1 MHGTFPSQEIARLIK
16 GGAIASAAG
25 IAPEQIQP
33 SSLDLTL
40 SVEAYSMTGSLLPLG
55 GEKVRDLIERFARY
69 PISLREPA
77 VLVRDNVYLVRLRES
92 LKLPQGVAAY
102 ANNKSST
109 GRIDLQTRVVCD
121 RNPRYDRVPEGYEG
135 ELWLEIIPKSFD
147 VKVHQGA
154 TLNQCIIYSN
164 RTIVDVYA
172 YGLAFRT
179 AKDPFVAQHIDG
191 LAQVTVPVP
200 NLDSKRTSRK
210 RRIPLSRAQ
219 LRRST
224 QFGSLLYDQEQRPI
238 FLDNFPAHCVE
249 GGLLMT
255 LDLEQDIVGYVA
267 KKSLK
272 PKPIDLA
279 AIGQHDP
286 DDYFEPI
293 RRPRDGALFL
303 SQNAFYIFSTYE
315 YISVPPDFAV
325 EMLPYD
331 TSAGEFRAHY
341 AGFFDPGFGY
351 GAKGEVKGTPAVL
364 EVRPYE
370 DDLIVRH
377 RQPVCKMAYEKL
389 TAPPDKLYG
398 VGVKSNYAAQRGP
411 RLSKF
416 FKG

>member
-1 MHGTFPSQEIARLIK
+1 MPSACALGTLRDMSSHGTFPSQEIARLIK

-109 GRIDLQTRVVCD
+109 GRIDLQTRVICD
-121 RNPRYDRVPEGYEG
+121 KNPRYDRVPEGYEG

-147 VKVHQGA
+147 VKVRNGDS
-154 TLNQCIIYSN
+154 LNQCIMYRDREILDEAELIKLIYQTEN
-164 RTIVDVYA
+164 LVTIRPRNPRKKPQVAGVIRNADEKLNPLLFEPNGA
-172 YGLAFRT
+172 PI
-179 AKDPFVAQHIDG
+179 PFA
-191 LAQVTVPVP
+191 A
-200 NLDSKRTSRK
+200 
-210 RRIPLSRAQ
+210 
-219 LRRST
+219 
-224 QFGSLLYDQEQRPI
+224 
-238 FLDNFPAHCVE
+238 CVHDD
-249 GGLLMT
+249 GLLMT
-255 LDLEQDIVGYVA
+255 LDLEQDIVGFVA

-279 AIGQHDP
+279 ALGQHEP
-286 DDYFEPI
+286 EDYFEPI
-293 RRPRDGALFL
+293 RKPKDGALFL

-398 VGVKSNYAAQRGP
+398 VGVKSNYAQQRGP

-416 FKG
+416 FRQG

>member
-1 MHGTFPSQEIARLIK
+1 MPSACALGTLRAMSSHGTFPSQEIARLIK

-109 GRIDLQTRVVCD
+109 GRIDLQTRVICD
-121 RNPRYDRVPEGYEG
+121 KNPRYDRVPEGYEG

-147 VKVHQGA
+147 VKVRAGDSV
-154 TLNQCIIYSN
+154 NQTIFYSE
-164 RTIVDVYA
+164 RTFVLGND
-172 YGLAFRT
+172 LAR
-179 AKDPFVAQHIDG
+179 
-191 LAQVTVPVP
+191 L
-200 NLDSKRTSRK
+200 SRK
-210 RRIPLSRAQ
+210 TPLMFAASEAVPQ
-219 LRRST
+219 
-224 QFGSLLYDQEQRPI
+224 
-238 FLDNFPAHCVE
+238 PA
-249 GGLLMT
+249 GDGLLMT
-255 LDLEQDIVGYVA
+255 LDLEQDIVGFVA

-279 AIGQHDP
+279 ALGQHEP
-286 DDYFEPI
+286 EDYFEPI
-293 RRPRDGALFL
+293 RKPKDGALFL

-398 VGVKSNYAAQRGP
+398 VGVKSNYAQQRGP

-416 FKG
+416 FRQG

>member
-1 MHGTFPSQEIARLIK
+1 MHGTFPSQEIARLVK
-16 GGAIASAAG
+16 EGAISSSAG
-25 IAPEQIQP
+25 IAPEQVQP

-77 VLVRDNVYLVRLRES
+77 VLVRDNVYLVRMRES
-92 LKLPQGVAAY
+92 LNLPQGVAAY

-109 GRIDLQTRVVCD
+109 GRIDLQTRVICD
-121 RNPRYDRVPEGYEG
+121 KNPRYDRVPEGYSG

-147 VKVHQGA
+147 VKVRGGDSV
-154 TLNQCIIYSN
+154 NQTIFYDE
-164 RTIVDVYA
+164 RTFVLGND
-172 YGLAFRT
+172 LA
-179 AKDPFVAQHIDG
+179 K
-191 LAQVTVPVP
+191 L
-200 NLDSKRTSRK
+200 SRK
-210 RRIPLSRAQ
+210 TPLMYHPGGEPQPQA
-219 LRRST
+219 
-224 QFGSLLYDQEQRPI
+224 
-238 FLDNFPAHCVE
+238 PAD
-249 GGLLMT
+249 GLLMT
-255 LDLEQDIVGYVA
+255 LDLEQEIVGFVA

-279 AIGQHDP
+279 AIGKHDP
-286 DDYFEPI
+286 EDYFEPI
-293 RRPRDGALFL
+293 KRPKDGALFL

-315 YISVPPDFAV
+315 YISVPPDYAV

-416 FKG
+416 FRDPRS

>member
-1 MHGTFPSQEIARLIK
+1 MHGTFPSQEIEKLVRQGCIL
-16 GGAIASAAG
+16 ASSG

-55 GEKVRDLIERFARY
+55 GERVRDLIERFARY

-92 LKLPQGVAAY
+92 MALPAGVAAY

-109 GRIDLQTRVVCD
+109 GRIDLQTRVICD
-121 RNPRYDRVPEGYEG
+121 KNPRYDKIPEGYSG
-135 ELWLEIIPKSFD
+135 ELWLEVIPKSFD
-147 VKVHQGA
+147 VKVRTGDA
-154 TLNQCIIYSN
+154 LNQAIIFDD
-164 RTIVDVYA
+164 RTILRDA
-172 YGLAFRT
+172 KLLA
-179 AKDPFVAQHIDG
+179 ANAH
-191 LAQVTVPVP
+191 A
-200 NLDSKRTSRK
+200 
-210 RRIPLSRAQ
+210 PLLFERNGQ
-219 LRRST
+219 
-224 QFGSLLYDQEQRPI
+224 PI
-238 FLDNFPAHCVE
+238 APDEIGGIVKQNSD
-249 GGLLMT
+249 GLLMT
-255 LDLEQDIVGYVA
+255 LDLDQDIVGYVA

-272 PKPIDLA
+272 PKPIDLTA
-279 AIGQHDP
+279 FGVHDP
-286 DDYFEPI
+286 EDYFEPI
-293 RRPRDGALFL
+293 KRPKDGALFL

-315 YISVPPDFAV
+315 FVSVPPEFAV

-351 GAKGEVKGTPAVL
+351 GAKGEIKGTPAVL

-377 RQPVCKMAYEKL
+377 RQPVCKMAYERL

-416 FKG
+416 FKQI

>member
-1 MHGTFPSQEIARLIK
+1 MHGTFPSQEIARLVK
-16 GGAIASAAG
+16 EGAISSSAG

-77 VLVRDNVYLVRLRES
+77 VLVRDNVYLVRMRES
-92 LKLPQGVAAY
+92 LNLPQGVAAY

-109 GRIDLQTRVVCD
+109 GRIDLQTRVICD
-121 RNPRYDRVPEGYEG
+121 RNPRYDRVPEGYAG

-147 VKVHQGA
+147 VKVRGGDSV
-154 TLNQCIIYSN
+154 NQCILYQG
-164 RTIVDVYA
+164 RTFLDA
-172 YGLAFRT
+172 AELAANLSPRGERQRT
-179 AKDPFVAQHIDG
+179 NFPNGKMRE
-191 LAQVTVPVP
+191 LASVGP
-200 NLDSKRTSRK
+200 
-210 RRIPLSRAQ
+210 
-219 LRRST
+219 
-224 QFGSLLYDQEQRPI
+224 LLYDRHGKRY
-238 FLDNFPAHCVE
+238 AGE
-249 GGLLMT
+249 GAYTPLGDAGLLMT
-255 LDLEQDIVGYVA
+255 LDLDQEIVGFVA

-279 AIGQHDP
+279 ALGKHDP
-286 DDYFEPI
+286 EDYFEPI
-293 RRPRDGALFL
+293 KKPKDGALFL

-315 YISVPPDFAV
+315 YISVPPDYAV